1 MPARFTS
8 ARCRVPG
15 GRAVLA
21 GIGISVALGARD
33 VWLPVAAAAVLAAVS
48 FADDLRGLATSL
60 SFAAHLGV
68 AAALLWYFLAPADA
82 MLIALLSVAV
92 AWLTNL
98 YNFMDGSD
106 GLALG
111 MSVFGFGT
119 YSLAAWMAGDGA
131 IATLCAATAAAAAA
145 VLMYNFHPA
154 KIFIGDVG
162 SIPLGF
168 LAGAIGVLGWRNDA
182 WPLWFPLLV
191 FAPFIADATITLARR
206 ALRREAVWRAH
217 RQHYYQRCVRMGFG
231 HARTALGAYVLML
244 VCAAAA
250 LYGRGQPPAQ
260 QATAVLCAM
269 LVLGLTAEWLDMRWA
284 RHTRAEG
291 APT

>member
-1 MPARFTS
+1 MPFSTSRMPARFTS

-15 GRAVLA
+15 GLAVLA

-60 SFAAHLGV
+60 RFAAHLGV

-92 AWLTNL
+92 AWL
-98 YNFMDGSD
+98 
-106 GLALG
+106 A
-111 MSVFGFGT
+111 
-119 YSLAAWMAGDGA
+119 
-131 IATLCAATAAAAAA
+131 
-145 VLMYNFHPA
+145 
-154 KIFIGDVG
+154 
-162 SIPLGF
+162 
-168 LAGAIGVLGWRNDA
+168 
-182 WPLWFPLLV
+182 LLV

-244 VCAAAA
+244 GCAAAA

-260 QATAVLCAM
+260 QATALLCA
-269 LVLGLTAEWLDMRWA
+269 
-284 RHTRAEG
+284 
-291 APT
+291 